1 MEILARDL
9 HSLPENLI
17 RALGQIREFDRVS
30 HQMMQEIKEEEHK
43 LIEDFQQV
51 AKTTK
56 PPASAKKEKTT
67 GTSGDGE
74 NENDHDDKDDGME
87 VQDGKEREK
96 DEDKDK
102 ETEKN
107 EVTDSNASQKA
118 EESTERDSPMEVT
131 PVNPQLQELLGS
143 PSATKTTGTGGKTN
157 TGTGSAPADVDVTP
171 FVERFQQ
178 INRKRQIVMKRLE
191 YQVNATQAIYDY
203 IDAKCKYLTKTTA
216 PIQSLYPEELVRIA

>member
-1 MEILARDL
+1 MEIFARDL
-9 HSLPENLI
+9 HSLPENLV

-30 HQMMQEIKEEEHK
+30 HQMIREIKEEEHK

-56 PPASAKKEKTT
+56 PPASAKKEKT
-67 GTSGDGE
+67 GSSSGDAVA
-74 NENDHDDKDDGME
+74 ENDHDDNDGGVE
-87 VQDGKEREK
+87 VENEQESEK
-96 DEDKDK
+96 DEDKDA
-102 ETEKN
+102 EKN
-107 EVTDSNASQKA
+107 DLTDSNGSQKA

-131 PVNPQLQELLGS
+131 PVNPQLQALFGS
-143 PSATKTTGTGGKTN
+143 PSAAKTTGTGGKTN
-157 TGTGSAPADVDVTP
+157 AGTGSAPADFDVTP

-203 IDAKCKYLTKTTA
+203 IDTKCKYLAKTTA
-216 PIQSLYPEELVRIA
+216 PIQSLYPEELVRL